1 MQEVMDD
8 PRTQQCINDPRMQQ
22 FMLKIYSDPGF
33 ETATQNPKVIA
44 TMQHLMMMQ
53 DIHDPGAIREYMLK
67 HVNDPELRP
76 LLEIIARH
84 EY

>member
-1 MQEVMDD
+1 MSPIHFYHHFLQ
-8 PRTQQCINDPRMQQ
+8 
-22 FMLKIYSDPGF
+22 
-33 ETATQNPKVIA
+33 AQNPKVIA